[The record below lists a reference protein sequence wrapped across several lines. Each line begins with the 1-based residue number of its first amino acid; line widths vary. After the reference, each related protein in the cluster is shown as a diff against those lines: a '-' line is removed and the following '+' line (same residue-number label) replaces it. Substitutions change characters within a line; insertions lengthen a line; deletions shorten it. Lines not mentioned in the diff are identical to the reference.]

1 MKKLIIV
8 LIRLYQMIISPYLK
22 GGCRFIPTCSCYAHE
37 AFEKHG
43 TLKGCRL
50 TLKRILK
57 CQPFYN
63 KKGYQGEYDPVP

>member
-1 MKKLIIV
+1 MKRII
-8 LIRLYQMIISPYLK
+8 LFIIKLYQILISPYLK
-22 GGCRFIPTCSCYAHE
+22 GGCRFIPTCSCYAHQ

-43 TLKGCRL
+43 IIKGFFL
-50 TLKRILK
+50 TFKRILK